1 MAKKIVKKKKL
12 KIVPFLI
19 VLLILIGLSFSV
31 YQVLK
36 ANIKNIVIKNASYLN
51 DDYVIDLAGIKD
63 YPSFYLTSS
72 IKMEKNLKKSPYIIS
87 AKVKRK
93 FYHVLE
99 IDLKVNNPL
108 FINNSSNT
116 VVFENKGTVPID
128 EEIDLF
134 RVPRLMNY
142 VPDDK
147 YDTFI
152 EQGGTNVSG
161 GQKQRLCIARALLRK
176 PKILIL
182 DDSTSAVDT
191 TTEAKIQKAIK
202 EYMPNTTKIIIAQ
215 RILSVKDADKII
227 VIDNGMINGI
237 GNHQQLLA
245 TNQIYKEIYY
255 SQQDGMNNI

>member
-19 VLLILIGLSFSV
+19 VLLILIGLSFGV

-152 EQGGTNVSG
+152 SKMALIDKGILGKISDIEYTPNDYDKDRFLLYMDDGNMVYLTLTKFKQINYYNEVLEQLEGRKGILYLDSG
-161 GQKQRLCIARALLRK
+161 NHFQ
-176 PKILIL
+176 
-182 DDSTSAVDT
+182 
-191 TTEAKIQKAIK
+191 IK
-202 EYMPNTTKIIIAQ
+202 E
-215 RILSVKDADKII
+215 
-227 VIDNGMINGI
+227 
-237 GNHQQLLA
+237 
-245 TNQIYKEIYY
+245 
-255 SQQDGMNNI
+255 

>member
-19 VLLILIGLSFSV
+19 VLLILIGLSFGV

-36 ANIKNIVIKNASYLN
+36 ANIKNIVIKNASYLS

-152 EQGGTNVSG
+152 SKMALIDKGILGKIADIEYTPNDYDKDRFLLYMDDGNMVYLTLTKFKQINYYNEVLEQLEGRKGILYLDSG
-161 GQKQRLCIARALLRK
+161 NHFQ
-176 PKILIL
+176 
-182 DDSTSAVDT
+182 
-191 TTEAKIQKAIK
+191 IK
-202 EYMPNTTKIIIAQ
+202 E
-215 RILSVKDADKII
+215 
-227 VIDNGMINGI
+227 
-237 GNHQQLLA
+237 
-245 TNQIYKEIYY
+245 
-255 SQQDGMNNI
+255 

>member
-19 VLLILIGLSFSV
+19 VLLILIGLSFGV

-51 DDYVIDLAGIKD
+51 DDYVIDLAGIID

-128 EEIDLF
+128 DEIDLF

-152 EQGGTNVSG
+152 SKMALIDKGILGKIADIEYTPNDYDKDRFLLYMDDGNMVYLTLTKFKQINYYNEVLEQLEGRKGILYLDSG
-161 GQKQRLCIARALLRK
+161 NHFQ
-176 PKILIL
+176 
-182 DDSTSAVDT
+182 
-191 TTEAKIQKAIK
+191 IK
-202 EYMPNTTKIIIAQ
+202 E
-215 RILSVKDADKII
+215 
-227 VIDNGMINGI
+227 
-237 GNHQQLLA
+237 
-245 TNQIYKEIYY
+245 
-255 SQQDGMNNI
+255 

>member
-19 VLLILIGLSFSV
+19 VLLILIGLSFGV

-152 EQGGTNVSG
+152 SKMSLIDKGILGKIADIEYTPNDYDKDRFLLYMDDGNMVYLTLTKFKQINYYNEVLEQLEGRKGILYLDSG
-161 GQKQRLCIARALLRK
+161 NHFQ
-176 PKILIL
+176 
-182 DDSTSAVDT
+182 
-191 TTEAKIQKAIK
+191 IK
-202 EYMPNTTKIIIAQ
+202 E
-215 RILSVKDADKII
+215 
-227 VIDNGMINGI
+227 
-237 GNHQQLLA
+237 
-245 TNQIYKEIYY
+245 
-255 SQQDGMNNI
+255 

>member
-19 VLLILIGLSFSV
+19 VLLILIGLSFGV
-31 YQVLK
+31 YQILK

-152 EQGGTNVSG
+152 SKMALIDKGILGKISDIEYTPNDYDKDRFLLYMDDGNMVYLTLTKFKQINYYNEVLEQLEGRKGILYLDSG
-161 GQKQRLCIARALLRK
+161 NHFQ
-176 PKILIL
+176 
-182 DDSTSAVDT
+182 
-191 TTEAKIQKAIK
+191 IK
-202 EYMPNTTKIIIAQ
+202 E
-215 RILSVKDADKII
+215 
-227 VIDNGMINGI
+227 
-237 GNHQQLLA
+237 
-245 TNQIYKEIYY
+245 
-255 SQQDGMNNI
+255 

>member
-19 VLLILIGLSFSV
+19 VLLILIGLSFGV

-36 ANIKNIVIKNASYLN
+36 ANIKNIVIKNVSYLN

-152 EQGGTNVSG
+152 SKMALIDKGILGKIADIEYTPNDYDKDRFLLYMDDGNMVYLTLTKFKQINYYNEVLEQLEGRKGILYLDSG
-161 GQKQRLCIARALLRK
+161 NHFQ
-176 PKILIL
+176 
-182 DDSTSAVDT
+182 
-191 TTEAKIQKAIK
+191 IK
-202 EYMPNTTKIIIAQ
+202 E
-215 RILSVKDADKII
+215 
-227 VIDNGMINGI
+227 
-237 GNHQQLLA
+237 
-245 TNQIYKEIYY
+245 
-255 SQQDGMNNI
+255 